1 MKKVIVQNIL
11 ESMSIGLI
19 VVDAEGEIV
28 ATNPAASS
36 ILGYEQKEIRSKRW
50 AELFLERQENEA
62 FNQILIDVVM
72 GERTGMHQE
81 VPYFTPNGQ
90 RLQLS
95 ITSSF
100 LHDRQ
105 KIVGLVMLIDD
116 ITELYRLHQEEK
128 RALEERNRLQHE
140 RAVSLN
146 HFAMS
151 VAHQIR
157 NPLMSLGGFLN
168 RIFKNIDQQEPHA
181 AYIVPI
187 MNGMKRLEAI
197 VTAVEEYTSISRLEK
212 TPVLLGEIVDQVRL
226 DLDMKAAALN
236 KRIGWSIQ
244 LSANDV
250 SLDYSLFA
258 QALTELLVNALESFT
273 GEEGRIEIVAE
284 RERQH
289 LMIEIRDS
297 GAGIKEEYQPFIFDP
312 FFTTKAAGIGMGLSK
327 VKRIIAEQN
336 GEIQV
341 QSSQG
346 SGTKVNIRLPI
357 DQ

>member
-19 VVDAEGEIV
+19 VVDADGEIV
-28 ATNPAASS
+28 TTNPAASS

-50 AELFLERQENEA
+50 AELFLERKENDA
-62 FNQILIDVVM
+62 FNQILIDVVE
-72 GERTGMHQE
+72 GERIGMHQE

-105 KIVGLVMLIDD
+105 QIVGLVMLIDD

-140 RAVSLN
+140 RVVSLN

-168 RIFKNIDQQEPHA
+168 RIFKNIDQQEPYA
-181 AYIVPI
+181 AYVVPI

-197 VTAVEEYTSISRLEK
+197 VTAVEDYTSISRLEK
-212 TPVLLGEIVDQVRL
+212 TPVLLDEIVDQVRL

-273 GEEGRIEIVAE
+273 SEEGHIEIAAE
-284 RERQH
+284 RERQD

-312 FFTTKAAGIGMGLSK
+312 FFTTKATGLGMGLSK
-327 VKRIIAEQN
+327 VKRIIEEQN

-357 DQ
+357 GL

>member
-11 ESMSIGLI
+11 DSMSIGLI
-19 VVDAEGEIV
+19 VVDAKGEII

-50 AELFLERQENEA
+50 AELFLETRENEA
-62 FNQILIDVVM
+62 FNQILVDVVM

-81 VPYFTPNGQ
+81 VPYLTPAGQ

-105 KIVGLVMLIDD
+105 QIVGLVMLIDD

-128 RALEERNRLQHE
+128 RALEERHRLQHE

-168 RIFKNIDQQEPHA
+168 RIFKNIDQQEPYA

-197 VTAVEEYTSISRLEK
+197 VTAVEEYTSISHPEK

-236 KRIGWSIQ
+236 KRIAWSIQ

-258 QALTELLVNALESFT
+258 KALTELLVNALESFT
-273 GEEGRIEIVAE
+273 SEEGHIEIVTE
-284 RERQH
+284 REGQD

-312 FFTTKAAGIGMGLSK
+312 FFTTKATGVGMGLSK

-336 GEIQV
+336 GKIQV

-346 SGTKVNIRLPI
+346 SGTKVNISLPI
-357 DQ
+357 GP

>member
-1 MKKVIVQNIL
+1 MKEVIVQNIL

-72 GERTGMHQE
+72 GERIGMHQE

-105 KIVGLVMLIDD
+105 QVVGLVMLIDD

-128 RALEERNRLQHE
+128 RALEERHRLQHE
-140 RAVSLN
+140 RAASLN

-168 RIFKNIDQQEPHA
+168 RIFKNIDQQEPYA

-212 TPVLLGEIVDQVRL
+212 APVLLGEIVDQVRL

-273 GEEGRIEIVAE
+273 SEEGHIEIVAE
-284 RERQH
+284 RERQD

-297 GAGIKEEYQPFIFDP
+297 GTGIKEEYQPFIFDP
-312 FFTTKAAGIGMGLSK
+312 FFTTKTTSLGMGLTK
-327 VKRIIAEQN
+327 AKRIIAEQN

-357 DQ
+357 GA

>member
-19 VVDAEGEIV
+19 VVDAEGEII

-36 ILGYEQKEIRSKRW
+36 ILGYQQREIRTKRW
-50 AELFLERQENEA
+50 AELFLERKENEA

-100 LHDRQ
+100 LHDGQ
-105 KIVGLVMLIDD
+105 QIVGVVMLIDD

-168 RIFKNIDQQEPHA
+168 RIFKNIDQQEPYA

-212 TPVLLGEIVDQVRL
+212 TPVLLGKIVDQVRL

-250 SLDYSLFA
+250 SLYYSLFV

-273 GEEGRIEIVAE
+273 SEEGHIEIVAE
-284 RERQH
+284 RERQD

-312 FFTTKAAGIGMGLSK
+312 FFSTKATGLGMGLCK

-346 SGTKVNIRLPI
+346 AGTKVNIRLPI

>member
-19 VVDAEGEIV
+19 VIDAEGEIV

-36 ILGYEQKEIRSKRW
+36 ILGYKQKEIRSKRW

-72 GERTGMHQE
+72 GERIGMHQE
-81 VPYFTPNGQ
+81 VPYFTPGGQ
-90 RLQLS
+90 RLLLS

-100 LHDRQ
+100 LRGRQ
-105 KIVGLVMLIDD
+105 QILGLVMLIDD
-116 ITELYRLHQEEK
+116 ITELSRLHQEEK
-128 RALEERNRLQHE
+128 RALEERHRLQRE

-146 HFAMS
+146 HFSMS

-157 NPLMSLGGFLN
+157 NPLMSMGGFLN
-168 RIFKNIDQQEPHA
+168 RIFKNIDQRESYA
-181 AYIVPI
+181 AYIAPV
-187 MNGMKRLEAI
+187 MSGLKRLEAI

-212 TPVLLGEIVDQVRL
+212 TPVLLSEIVYKVCL

-236 KRIGWSIQ
+236 KRIAWSIQ
-244 LSANDV
+244 LSVNDV
-250 SLDYSLFA
+250 SLDYSLFTR
-258 QALTELLVNALESFT
+258 ALTELLVNALESFT
-273 GEEGRIEIVAE
+273 NEEGHIEIAAE
-284 RERQH
+284 RARQD

-312 FFTTKAAGIGMGLSK
+312 FFTTKAASLGMGLSK

-357 DQ
+357 GP

>member
-11 ESMSIGLI
+11 ECMSIGLI
-19 VVDAEGEIV
+19 VVDAEGEII

-62 FNQILIDVVM
+62 FNQILIDVVIA
-72 GERTGMHQE
+72 ERTGMHQE
-81 VPYFTPNGQ
+81 VPYFTPEGQ

-95 ITSSF
+95 ITSSY

-105 KIVGLVMLIDD
+105 QIVGLVMLIDD
-116 ITELYRLHQEEK
+116 ITQLYRLHQEEK

-146 HFAMS
+146 HFALS

-157 NPLMSLGGFLN
+157 NPLMSMGGFLN
-168 RIFKNIDQQEPHA
+168 RIFKNIDRQESYA

-187 MNGMKRLEAI
+187 IDGMKRLEAI

-212 TPVLLGEIVDQVRL
+212 TPVLLAEIVDKVRL

-244 LSANDV
+244 LSADNV

-258 QALTELLVNALESFT
+258 QALTELFVNALESFT
-273 GEEGRIEIVAE
+273 SEEGHIEIVAE
-284 RERQH
+284 RDRQD

-312 FFTTKAAGIGMGLSK
+312 FFTTKATGLGMGLSK
-327 VKRIIAEQN
+327 VKRIIEEQN

-341 QSSQG
+341 QSSHG

-357 DQ
+357 DP

>member
-19 VVDAEGEIV
+19 VVDAEGEII

-36 ILGYEQKEIRSKRW
+36 ILGYKQEVIRSKRW
-50 AELFLERQENEA
+50 AELFLERQENEP

-72 GERTGMHQE
+72 GERTGMHQD
-81 VPYFTPNGQ
+81 VPYWTPEGQ

-100 LHDRQ
+100 LHDGQ
-105 KIVGLVMLIDD
+105 QIVGLVMLIDD

-128 RALEERNRLQHE
+128 QALEERNRLQHE

-187 MNGMKRLEAI
+187 MDGMKRLEAI
-197 VTAVEEYTSISRLEK
+197 VTAVEEYTSISRKEK
-212 TPVLLGEIVDQVRL
+212 TPVLLGKIVDQVRL

-244 LSANDV
+244 LPANDV
-250 SLDYSLFA
+250 SLDYSLFV
-258 QALTELLVNALESFT
+258 QALSELLVNALESFT
-273 GEEGRIEIVAE
+273 GDEGHIEIVAE
-284 RERQH
+284 SKRH
-289 LMIEIRDS
+289 DLLIEIRDS

-312 FFTTKAAGIGMGLSK
+312 FFTTKASGLGMGLSK

-341 QSSQG
+341 QSIQG
-346 SGTKVNIRLPI
+346 SGTTVNIRLPI